1 MPKLNYGKPFSLN
14 KLFVSYL
21 ALCTALWALFPSRP
35 DLAAM
40 LGSWR
45 EYIPMVK
52 MLAYP
57 GRAAYADSYLA
68 ACWLL
73 MVPWLIAAKVQY
85 KKYSISPGLPFH
97 IWLLYFLSVAGFA
110 VALFFECFMLEANP
124 DPKTRQGIILSAA
137 SSSRFGA
144 PVIGA
149 IMAFNFGLAALV
161 FVKAPQ
167 DFFSLA
173 D

>member
-1 MPKLNYGKPFSLN
+1 VPKINYEKPFSLN
-14 KLFVSYL
+14 RLFVSYL
-21 ALCTALWALFPSRP
+21 LICTALWALFPGRP

-45 EYIPMVK
+45 EYIPMSK

-57 GRAAYADSYLA
+57 NQVAYADSYLVV
-68 ACWLL
+68 CWLL
-73 MVPWLIAAKVQY
+73 IVPWLIAAKIQY
-85 KKYSISPGLPFH
+85 RKYSISPNLPGH
-97 IWLLYFLSVAGFA
+97 IWLFYFLFIAGA
-110 VALFFECFMLEANP
+110 AAALFFVCFLVEANP
-124 DPKTRQGIILSAA
+124 DPATRQGIILSAA
-137 SSSRFGA
+137 ASSRFGA

-149 IMAFNFGLAALV
+149 IMAFNFMLAALV

-167 DFFSLA
+167 DFLTLA